1 LTGLLV
7 GYGSIGR
14 RHLANLYGLGIT
26 DWAVVHTGRGT
37 VPLDLPGPVRTYRN
51 LIEALDHET
60 PSFAV
65 IANPS
70 SLHLGAAVA
79 CAAAGCHLLVEKPLS
94 DRLEGVAEL
103 EAAAA
108 ARGVRILVG
117 FQFRYHPALAR
128 IGAILRS
135 GVVGS
140 PLDVTVVWAE
150 HLPSWHPWEDWRR
163 GYAARADL
171 GGGVHHTICHPF
183 DYLRLLFGDPVE
195 VRASV
200 TTDGPLG
207 LGVPEAADVVVGFGG
222 AFRARV
228 HLDYWARPL
237 MHRLVV
243 VCADG
248 TVEWDY
254 PTGLLRT
261 WTAATGAWLVEEL
274 PGIDDRNDLFVEEAR
289 HFLEVVGGRADP
301 VCTLSD
307 GVAAIAIC
315 QAVDR
320 SVAEGSSVP
329 VTEGSVVSGAG
340 RLTGRAQGRG

>member
-7 GYGSIGR
+7 GHGSIGR
-14 RHLANLYGLGIT
+14 RHLANLYGLGVT
-26 DWAVVHTGRGT
+26 DWAVVHTGLGT
-37 VPLDLPGPVRTYRN
+37 LPLDAPGPVRVYDN
-51 LIEALDHET
+51 LVEALDEET

-70 SLHLGAAVA
+70 RLHLDAAVA

-94 DRLEGVAEL
+94 DRLNGIAEL

-108 ARGVRILVG
+108 VRGVRVLVG
-117 FQFRYHPALAR
+117 FQFRHHPALAR

-135 GVVGS
+135 GAVGA
-140 PLDVTVVWAE
+140 PLDATVVWAE
-150 HLPSWHPWEDWRR
+150 HLPSWHPWEDWRL

-183 DYLRLLFGDPVE
+183 DYLRLLFGDAVE
-195 VRASV
+195 VTASL

-207 LGVPEAADVVVGFGG
+207 LDVPEAADVVVGFGG
-222 AFRARV
+222 GFRARV

-237 MHRLVV
+237 MHRLAV

-261 WTAATGAWLVEEL
+261 WTAASGSWRVESL
-274 PGIDDRNDLFVEEAR
+274 PGLDDRNDLFVAEAR
-289 HFLEVVGGRADP
+289 HFLEVVDGRADP

-307 GVAAIAIC
+307 GTAAIAIC

-320 SVAEGSSVP
+320 SDAEGASVP
-329 VTEGSVVSGAG
+329 ITGGTVVSGAG
-340 RLTGRAQGRG
+340 PPTGRTRSEG

>member
-37 VPLDLPGPVRTYRN
+37 LPLEPPGPVRVYGN
-51 LIEALDHET
+51 LIDALDKET

-70 SLHLGAAVA
+70 SLHVDAAVA
-79 CAAAGCHLLVEKPLS
+79 CAAAGCHLFVEKPLS
-94 DRLEGVAEL
+94 DRLDGIAEL
-103 EAAAA
+103 DAAAA

-117 FQFRYHPALAR
+117 FQFRHHPALAR

-135 GVVGS
+135 GEVGS

-195 VRASV
+195 VTASL

-207 LGVPEAADVVVGFGG
+207 LGVPEAADVVVAFGG
-222 AFRARV
+222 GLRARI

-237 MHRLVV
+237 MHRLAVV
-243 VCADG
+243 GAEG

-254 PTGLLRT
+254 ATGLLRT
-261 WTAATGAWLVEEL
+261 WTPATGSWRIETL
-274 PGIDDRNDLFVEEAR
+274 PGVDHRNELFTEEAR
-289 HFLEVVGGRADP
+289 HFLDVVDGRADP
-301 VCTLSD
+301 LCTLSD
-307 GVAAIAIC
+307 GAAATAIC

-320 SVAEGSSVP
+320 SAAEGSSAP
-329 VTEGSVVSGAG
+329 VTGGTIVSGAG
-340 RLTGRAQGRG
+340 RPTGRAQGGG

>member
-1 LTGLLV
+1 MTGLLV

-14 RHLANLYGLGIT
+14 RHLANLYELGIT

-37 VPLDLPGPVRTYRN
+37 LPLDPPGPVRLYRN
-51 LIEALDHET
+51 LVEALDEET

-70 SLHLGAAVA
+70 SLHLNAAVA

-94 DRLEGVAEL
+94 DRLDGIAEL
-103 EAAAA
+103 EGAAA

-117 FQFRYHPALAR
+117 FQFRHHPTLAR

-135 GVVGS
+135 GAVGS
-140 PLDVTVVWAE
+140 PLDATVVWAE

-183 DYLRLLFGDPVE
+183 DYLRLLFGDPEE
-195 VRASV
+195 VTASL

-222 AFRARV
+222 GFRARV

-237 MHRLVV
+237 MHRLAV

-254 PTGLLRT
+254 ATGQLRT
-261 WTAATGAWLVEEL
+261 WTAGSGSWRVERL
-274 PGIDDRNDLFVEEAR
+274 PGVNDRNDLFVEEAR
-289 HFLEVVGGRADP
+289 HFLEVVGGRAEP

-307 GVAAIAIC
+307 GAAAIAIC

-320 SVAEGSSVP
+320 SAAEESYVP
-329 VTEGSVVSGAG
+329 VTEGTVVSGAG
-340 RLTGRAQGRG
+340 AADRKGLG

>member
-1 LTGLLV
+1 
-7 GYGSIGR
+7 
-14 RHLANLYGLGIT
+14 
-26 DWAVVHTGRGT
+26 VVHTGRGT
-37 VPLDLPGPVRTYRN
+37 LPLDPPAPVRVYGN
-51 LIEALDHET
+51 LVEALDEET

-70 SLHLGAAVA
+70 SLHLDTAVV

-94 DRLEGVAEL
+94 DRLDGIAAL

-108 ARGVRILVG
+108 ARHVRILVG
-117 FQFRYHPALAR
+117 FQFRHHPALAR

-135 GVVGS
+135 GALGP
-140 PLDVTVVWAE
+140 PLDATVVWAE

-183 DYLRLLFGDPVE
+183 DYLRFLFGDPVE
-195 VRASV
+195 VRASLI
-200 TTDGPLG
+200 TDGPLG
-207 LGVPEAADVVVGFGG
+207 LGVPEAADVVVGFDAG
-222 AFRARV
+222 FRARV

-237 MHRLVV
+237 MHRLAL

-248 TVEWDY
+248 TLEWDY
-254 PTGLLRT
+254 ATGLLRT
-261 WTAATGAWLVEEL
+261 WTAATGSWRVERL
-274 PGIDDRNDLFVEEAR
+274 PGVDDRNELFVEEAR
-289 HFLEVVGGRADP
+289 HFLEVVEGRVDP

-307 GVAAIAIC
+307 GAAAITIC

-320 SVAEGSSVP
+320 SAAEGSYVP
-329 VTEGSVVSGAG
+329 VNEGTVVSGAG
-340 RLTGRAQGRG
+340 RPAVRARGGR